1 MSDPLT
7 NIRVMEASGP
17 QDALSYRGISVTR
30 HGKRWRFFWSPIRGF
45 ITRDSLETVL
55 AELDRVVEERSRQTG
70 GARLVGKTISN
81 LVDEWWARK
90 KKELRESTCLRY
102 ESVIRVHISPKVGH
116 LSANDLRPMD
126 VEDYYA
132 SVTHKTAL
140 VSRDVLG
147 PAMRW
152 GLTNRLVLRP
162 DGLNPF
168 QLVRINRAR
177 CLGGTYE
184 SEFEATQRVE
194 EKLIPS
200 PGEVEKLLVD
210 AEARCEDRWWLYL
223 RLAVTLGARPGEVCA
238 LRKCD
243 FDQKEHK
250 INIARSAN
258 KLTYKVTSV
267 KRASSVRR
275 LHLGRQFFED
285 IGPSLEDLAP
295 EDFLF
300 PATGER
306 CGSRRIDC
314 WTANG
319 VYGRLRR
326 ATKRLDLPSYTPHSL
341 RHFCATHLLDQGWPP
356 MQVARW
362 LGHRND
368 TMVRLLYAAHI
379 VEETQTQIGEA
390 AARLVPRAS
399 SAQAIRL

>member
-1 MSDPLT
+1 MVQSVVRDRFT
-7 NIRVMEASGP
+7 H
-17 QDALSYRGISVTR
+17 RGHTIFR
-30 HGKRWRFFWSPIRGF
+30 HRKRWRFMWRPEDRWIA
-45 ITRDSLETVL
+45 RDTLDAAI
-55 AELDRVVEERSRQTG
+55 AELDRLIDQRRRERSASRTSGLTARDLVEE
-70 GARLVGKTISN
+70 
-81 LVDEWWARK
+81 WWGRK
-90 KKELRESTCLRY
+90 KRELRESTGMRY
-102 ESVIRVHISPKVGH
+102 ESVIRVHIDPKIGD
-116 LSANDLRPMD
+116 LSANDLRPLD

-132 SVTHKTAL
+132 SVTYKTAL

-147 PAMRW
+147 PAFRW

-168 QLVRINRAR
+168 ELVRINRAR

-210 AEARCEDRWWLYL
+210 AEVRGEDRWWLYL
-223 RLAVTLGARPGEVCA
+223 RLAVTLGARPGEICA

-243 FDQKEHK
+243 LNQKEHR

-267 KRASSVRR
+267 KRASSIRR
-275 LHLGRQFFED
+275 LYLGPQFFDD
-285 IGPSLEDLAP
+285 IGPILENLAP
-295 EDFLF
+295 EEFLF
-300 PATGER
+300 PATGR
-306 CGSRRIDC
+306 RSGSRRIDC

-319 VYGRLRR
+319 AYGRMRR
-326 ATKRLDLPSYTPHSL
+326 ATKRLDLPPYTPHSL

-399 SAQAIRL
+399 HGRG